1 MRFAR
6 FIILLVCTSLAAGN
20 LYSQTSP
27 ALPIPQGVPDA
38 IFFNGNVVTVD
49 QAFRIQQAFTV
60 RDDKFLAVGS
70 NAQMRK
76 LAGSKTRRV
85 DLKGL
90 TVIPGWIDGH
100 NHVFASAMASSGV
113 DVAGAT
119 SLPEM
124 LTRIRAA
131 VANAKPGQVVFTS
144 QGYRLDLPPTQQDLD
159 EISTEIPIVVSPA
172 GVGGRSRLVMNSA
185 AMKAPEAPIPIPD
198 GASRGPNP
206 YARPS
211 KIIPP
216 PSKEEEEEL
225 ILKWQRMKNA
235 EGITSIRD
243 VNIYP
248 DAMRAYDRLWRQGKL
263 LERTSVALLIEDS
276 ENVGPVLSGWGMG
289 VGFGD
294 HWLRIDSISENP
306 HPRNGDKLLHTDYDQ
321 AMQDAYVQ
329 AMINVDRYDWR
340 PAPSLGGLCL
350 PSCEGAIELSLR
362 AYEEADR
369 EIPIKGK
376 RWIVEQGPQ
385 VSPDQL
391 DRMAKLGVVLSAP
404 SRPAGF
410 DPHQDFRDAE
420 RFAPVKDY
428 LDHHVVVSDGT
439 DTHGYDRDDNPFLAF
454 HWYVTRAT
462 VEGKVFGAD
471 QKISRQDALKLNT
484 INGAYLTFE
493 ENVKGS
499 IEPGKLADFVILN
512 QDLMTVPEDQILATH
527 ALATYLGGKEV
538 FSRKDSGF

>member
-1 MRFAR
+1 MRTAR
-6 FIILLVCTSLAAGN
+6 IVSVLACVCLAVGSLH
-20 LYSQTSP
+20 SQTSP
-27 ALPIPQGVPDA
+27 ALPMPQGVPDA
-38 IFFNGNVVTVD
+38 IFFNGKIVTVD
-49 QAFRIQQAFTV
+49 KAFSIQQAFAV
-60 RDDKFLAVGS
+60 LGEQFLAVRS
-70 NAQMRK
+70 NAEVRK
-76 LAGSKTRRV
+76 LAGPKTRLV
-85 DLKGL
+85 DLKGM

-100 NHVFASAMASSGV
+100 NHVFASAMASRGV
-113 DVAGAT
+113 NVAGVA
-119 SLPEM
+119 SLQEM

-131 VANAKPGQVVFTS
+131 VAKAKPGQVVFTS
-144 QGYRLDLPPTQQDLD
+144 EGYRLDQPPTQQDLD
-159 EISTEIPIVVSPA
+159 RISMETPIVVSPA
-172 GVGGRSRLVMNSA
+172 GIGGRSRVVMNSA
-185 AMKAPEAPIPIPD
+185 VMQAPDAPLLIPD

-211 KIIPP
+211 KIIPLP
-216 PSKEEEEEL
+216 TKDEEEEL

-248 DAMRAYDRLWRQGKL
+248 DAMRAYYRLWRQNKL

-276 ENVGPVLSGWGMG
+276 ENVGPVLSEWGMG
-289 VGFGD
+289 AGFGD

-321 AMQDAYVQ
+321 AMQEAYVK
-329 AMINVDRYDWR
+329 AMIDVDRYDWR

-350 PSCEGAIELSLR
+350 PSCEGALELSLR
-362 AYEEADR
+362 AYEAADR
-369 EIPIKGK
+369 EIPINGK

-385 VSPDQL
+385 VNSDQL

-410 DPHQDFRDAE
+410 DPHQDVRDAE
-420 RFAPVKDY
+420 QAAPLKDY
-428 LDHHVVVSDGT
+428 LDHHVIVADGT

-462 VEGKVFGAD
+462 ADGKVYGAD
-471 QKISRQDALKLNT
+471 QKINREDALKLNT

-512 QDLMTVPEDQILATH
+512 QDLMTVPDDQILATRP
-527 ALATYLGGKEV
+527 LATYLGGKMV
-538 FSRKDSGF
+538 FSRMDSGF

>member
-1 MRFAR
+1 
-6 FIILLVCTSLAAGN
+6 
-20 LYSQTSP
+20 
-27 ALPIPQGVPDA
+27 
-38 IFFNGNVVTVD
+38 
-49 QAFRIQQAFTV
+49 
-60 RDDKFLAVGS
+60 
-70 NAQMRK
+70 
-76 LAGSKTRRV
+76 
-85 DLKGL
+85 
-90 TVIPGWIDGH
+90 
-100 NHVFASAMASSGV
+100 
-113 DVAGAT
+113 
-119 SLPEM
+119 
-124 LTRIRAA
+124 
-131 VANAKPGQVVFTS
+131 
-144 QGYRLDLPPTQQDLD
+144 
-159 EISTEIPIVVSPA
+159 
-172 GVGGRSRLVMNSA
+172 
-185 AMKAPEAPIPIPD
+185 
-198 GASRGPNP
+198 
-206 YARPS
+206 
-211 KIIPP
+211 
-216 PSKEEEEEL
+216 
-225 ILKWQRMKNA
+225 MKNA

-248 DAMRAYDRLWRQGKL
+248 DAMRAYYRLWRQGKL

-289 VGFGD
+289 VSFGD

-329 AMINVDRYDWR
+329 AMIKVDRYDWR
-340 PAPSLGGLCL
+340 PAPSLGGQCL
-350 PSCEGAIELSLR
+350 PSCEGALELSLR
-362 AYEEADR
+362 AYEAANR
-369 EIPIKGK
+369 EIPIDGK

-410 DPHQDFRDAE
+410 DPQQDVRDAE
-420 RFAPVKDY
+420 RAAPLKDY

-439 DTHGYDRDDNPFLAF
+439 DTQGYDRDDNPFLAF

-462 VEGKVFGAD
+462 ADGKVYGAD
-471 QKISRQDALKLNT
+471 QKISREDALKLNT

-512 QDLMTVPEDQILATH
+512 QDLMTVPDDQILATH